1 MFPLTNMVVGGQ
13 DSASKKTNTIGGVTE
28 LKGWLHPHEGK
39 DWKGQVPLPK
49 CYRSF
54 QRTPFQ
60 RPWNVIILVVIYTV
74 VSLSLSLCPS
84 PFWGTVVSYHTRPR
98 TVPRLAHRI
107 AKPLSSVVALHGQL
121 LFFLVHPNN
130 GCDVEHHFHLQT
142 LQRVATSPSYKIF
155 LWWGQ
160 CGQCRVVKICL
171 RWGDTHES
179 MPRRILGACR
189 PTRMW

>member
-1 MFPLTNMVVGGQ
+1 MCPGVEYISGCCWFIHLSSGCWCLCWWLMFPLTNMVVGGQ

-74 VSLSLSLCPS
+74 VSLSLSLSIALLGNSSIIPHPTPDSAAAGPQNRKATEFCSS
-84 PFWGTVVSYHTRPR
+84 PPRPAVVLSGPPEQWMWCRASLSP
-98 TVPRLAHRI
+98 ADI
-107 AKPLSSVVALHGQL
+107 AKSGDKPQL
-121 LFFLVHPNN
+121 QDILMV
-130 GCDVEHHFHLQT
+130 
-142 LQRVATSPSYKIF
+142 R
-155 LWWGQ
+155 
-160 CGQCRVVKICL
+160 
-171 RWGDTHES
+171 S
-179 MPRRILGACR
+179 MRS
-189 PTRMW
+189 M